1 MKHAERVTPIAA
13 VTSALATLLCCLPI
27 GFAAAAATASVAAV
41 VGQLRPWLLG
51 ASVVL
56 VAVGFVQVYRKQSC
70 ERRSPATLAILWI
83 STAIIVVVILF
94 PQAIAG
100 VVADLVPAR

>member
-27 GFAAAAATASVAAV
+27 AFATAAATASAAAV
-41 VGQLRPWLLG
+41 VSELRPWLLG

-56 VAVGFVQVYRKQSC
+56 VVIGFVQVYRRKSC
-70 ERRSPATLAILWI
+70 ERRNPVTLALLWI
-83 STAIIVVVILF
+83 SAAIVAIVILF

-100 VVADLVPAR
+100 VIADLLPS